1 MHQVVIKLKKKNSF
15 SVNFCPKA
23 IVKDPLNKSFE
34 SIWSPYAVVTSWK
47 KSENFFTVVFI
58 ALLSLYPT
66 ENLCYKLEK
75 FSVSIFHK
83 T

>member
-1 MHQVVIKLKKKNSF
+1 MHQVVIKLKKKKNSF

-23 IVKDPLNKSFE
+23 IVKDPLNKSLE

-58 ALLSLYPT
+58 VLLSLMLQKIYAT
-66 ENLCYKLEK
+66 N
-75 FSVSIFHK
+75 
-83 T
+83 